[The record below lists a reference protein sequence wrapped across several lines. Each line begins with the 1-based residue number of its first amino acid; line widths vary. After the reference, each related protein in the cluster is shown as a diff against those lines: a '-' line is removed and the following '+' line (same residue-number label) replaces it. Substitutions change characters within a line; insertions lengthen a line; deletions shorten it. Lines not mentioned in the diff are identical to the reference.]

1 MGPEERQLHP
11 GVEGIRD
18 AIERLGSFAA
28 DFSLASLGEPTMV
41 QLRKVLHDSLAV
53 LVSGGLLP
61 ESRGIASALPAP
73 GGRSS
78 VFGSAKQFGAVDAA
92 WLNGTAMV
100 ALELDEGNK
109 SIRGHASAHVLPAV
123 LALAE
128 ELGASSRDALTAFVA
143 GHEIASRFGAAVR
156 LKPGVHPH
164 GNWGALGAAAAAA
177 KLMGADAA
185 GIASAID
192 NAGALAIATPFS
204 VATNGM
210 WIRNAWVGA
219 SNASGIW
226 AATVAA
232 GSGHTPIF
240 APAAEALGGI
250 LGEIDARV
258 LDDELGRSWFLDSGY
273 FKIHSSCSYTHPAAD
288 LAIGVFSERGP
299 VRAEDV
305 DAILVETHRLGAGLR
320 SLEWPTRL
328 AAMFSIPCVVSTALG
343 VGHCLPSDFGLEQRS
358 LPERRELAAKVEL
371 VHNPDFDRE
380 LPARRITRMTI
391 GWRSGET
398 SVLQAEN
405 PVGDSAYRPLDQA
418 AIEAKA
424 ERLLG
429 PELAA
434 QVAEATGM
442 LLSGGSAA
450 QVPLTGLRRA
460 AARAAG
466 GLEV

>member
-1 MGPEERQLHP
+1 MDVD
-11 GVEGIRD
+11 GVRD
-18 AIERLGSFAA
+18 AIERLGSFVA
-28 DFSLASLGEPTMV
+28 DFSLASLAGPTLGS
-41 QLRKVLHDSLAV
+41 LRKVLQDSLAV

-61 ESRGIASALPAP
+61 ESRAIATSLPAP
-73 GGRSS
+73 DGRSS
-78 VFGSAKQFGAVDAA
+78 VFGSPKRFGAIDAA

-128 ELGASSRDALTAFVA
+128 ELGSSSSEALSAFVA
-143 GHEIASRFGAAVR
+143 GHEVASRFGASVR
-156 LKPGVHPH
+156 LEPGVHPH

-210 WIRNAWVGA
+210 WVRNAWVGA

-232 GSGHTPIF
+232 GSGRTPVF
-240 APAAEALGGI
+240 APAAESLGVI

-258 LDDELGRSWFLDSGY
+258 LADGLGHSWFLDSGY

-288 LAIGVFSERGP
+288 LAIAVFAERGE
-299 VRAEDV
+299 VRAEDI
-305 DAILVETHRLGAGLR
+305 DSILVETHHLGAGLR

-328 AAMFSIPCVVSTALG
+328 AAMFSIPCVVATALG
-343 VGHCLPSDFGLEQRS
+343 VGHCLPSDFGVEQRS
-358 LPERRELAAKVEL
+358 LPERGDLAAKVE
-371 VHNPDFDRE
+371 VAHNPEFDRE

-391 GWRSGET
+391 TWRSGDT

-405 PVGDSAYRPLDQA
+405 PVGDSAYRPLDQE

-429 PELAA
+429 PELAE
-434 QVAEATGM
+434 QVAESTVLLISGEGAARGP
-442 LLSGGSAA
+442 LSG
-450 QVPLTGLRRA
+450 LRAA
-460 AARAAG
+460 AARAAE

>member
-1 MGPEERQLHP
+1 MRAD
-11 GVEGIRD
+11 VAGIRD

-28 DFSLASLGEPTMV
+28 DFSLTDLGKPTLAS
-41 QLRKVLHDSLAV
+41 LRKVLHDSLAV

-61 ESRGIASALPAP
+61 ESRAIANALPAP
-73 GGRSS
+73 DGRSS
-78 VFGSAKQFGAVDAA
+78 VFGSAKRFGVVDAA

-128 ELGASSRDALTAFVA
+128 ELGAGAPEALSAFVA
-143 GHEIASRFGAAVR
+143 GHEVASRFGAAVR

-164 GNWGALGAAAAAA
+164 GNWGAVGAAAAAA
-177 KLMGADAA
+177 KLMGADAQ
-185 GIASAID
+185 GIAAAID
-192 NAGALAIATPFS
+192 NAGALALATPFS

-226 AATVAA
+226 AAAVAA
-232 GSGHTPIF
+232 GSGNTPIF
-240 APAAEALGGI
+240 APAAESLGGI
-250 LGEIDARV
+250 LGDIDAQV
-258 LDDELGRSWFLDSGY
+258 LLDGLARSWFLDSGY

-288 LAIGVFSERGP
+288 LALGIFAERGE
-299 VRAEDV
+299 VRSEDL
-305 DAILVETHRLGAGLR
+305 DSILVETHHLGAGLR

-328 AAMFSIPCVVSTALG
+328 AAMFSIPCVVATALG
-343 VGHCLPSDFGLEQRS
+343 VGHCLPVDFGLEQRS
-358 LPERRELAAKVEL
+358 LQERHDLAAKVE
-371 VHNPDFDRE
+371 VAHNPEFDRE
-380 LPARRITRMTI
+380 LPARRMTRMTI
-391 GWRSGET
+391 IWKSGEKT
-398 SVLQAEN
+398 VLEAEN
-405 PVGDSAYRPLDQA
+405 PVGDSAYRPLDQG

-434 QVAEATGM
+434 RASEATEL
-442 LLSGGSAA
+442 LLSGGTPVRGS
-450 QVPLTGLRRA
+450 LSGLRA
-460 AARAAG
+460 AAALAAEN
-466 GLEV
+466 LEV